1 MPEITTE
8 DFMFASE
15 FFLVNSL
22 PPDFESWADNQL
34 DDYLTNNASEMVE
47 TYSPEFIWENIETLA
62 RGAVRYA
69 GSRVDTNFPDLK
81 LDYSTDMVCDLC
93 GSNEWHV
100 NLFYKNSNSGGGWYY
115 GEDGDYGTEDVW
127 CHTCESYR
135 NLVSPIDKKSF
146 AEFFSLLMELEPEN
160 LWMDG
165 EASKAEVKRREK
177 NILLRWSGLER
188 TVSRS
193 VSQDEIWKMYK
204 EKESK

>member
-47 TYSPEFIWENIETLA
+47 THPPDFIWESIETLA
-62 RGAVRYA
+62 RGVVRYA
-69 GSRVDTNFPDLK
+69 GSRKEQKISSEVFT
-81 LDYSTDMVCDLC
+81 
-93 GSNEWHV
+93 
-100 NLFYKNSNSGGGWYY
+100 
-115 GEDGDYGTEDVW
+115 
-127 CHTCESYR
+127 
-135 NLVSPIDKKSF
+135 
-146 AEFFSLLMELEPEN
+146 EFFNLLMELEPEN

-177 NILLRWSGLER
+177 NILLRWNGLEK
-188 TVSRS
+188 TVGRS
-193 VSQDEIWKMYK
+193 VSQEEIWKMYK
-204 EKESK
+204 EKENE